1 MSKRKFGFEGFGVNR
16 PATYNFERTS
26 APQRL
31 YVPPSSRGGGHDNH
45 EDADLDNIDYDQ
57 PDFPERSSPA
67 GDDGEIDP
75 LDAFMEG
82 IQEEIRAPPPASVN
96 PKDKDDKYKDD
107 DEDDPVESFLRSK
120 KDTGLT
126 LASEALHAGYDS
138 DEEVY
143 AAAKAVDLG
152 MVEYDSDD
160 NPIVVDKRKIEP
172 IPALDHGTIDYEP
185 FNKDFYEEQPS
196 ISGMNEQEVE
206 EYRKGLA
213 IRVSGFDVP
222 KPIKLFEECGFSP
235 ALMGAITKQ
244 GYEKPT
250 TIQCQALPI
259 VLSGRDVIGIA
270 KTGSGKTAAFVLP
283 MIVHIMD
290 QPELDK
296 GEGPIGVICAPTRE
310 LAHQIYLEAR
320 KFAKSYGIRVGAV
333 YGGVSKLDQFKEL
346 KAGCE
351 VVVATPGRLIDLL
364 KMKALTMLRATYLV
378 LDEADR
384 MFDLGFEPQIRSIVG
399 QIRPDR
405 QTLLF
410 SATMPYKVE
419 RLAREILSDPVRVT
433 VGEVGTA
440 NEDITQVVNVISSDA
455 EKMPWLLEKLPGM
468 IDDGD
473 VLVFASKKGT
483 VDEIES
489 QLIPNGFKIAALH
502 GDKDQASRMDILQK
516 FKSGIYHVLVATDVA
531 ARGLDIKS
539 IKSVVNF
546 DIARDMDMHV
556 HRIGRTG
563 RAGDK
568 DGTAY
573 TLITQK
579 EARFAGELVNS
590 LIAAG
595 QDVPAELMDLAMKDG
610 RFRAKRDARKG
621 GKKGGRRGKGG
632 NGSGRG
638 VRGVD
643 FGLGIGYNPDTAN
656 AATSHSVPSRSA
668 AVNSLR
674 TGMMAQFKS
683 NFVAASS
690 NSEGNISST
699 TRPSLSG
706 FQIMHLGC
714 LTELSPFVRLNVFIF
729 CYFLVSVIF
738 LRREAFPGRAHG
750 RTPPA
755 APFKVPRALPP
766 KCPSPQRTFST
777 PSHRGPSLEIN
788 RVRPRSRRRETPSVA
803 GIVNPGSEGF
813 QKLFFGQEEIA
824 IPVHSS
830 IETACTTHPTADVFI
845 NFASFRSAAASS
857 MAALNQPTIRVVA
870 IIAEGVPESDTKEL
884 IAYARANNKV
894 VIGPA
899 TVGGIQ
905 AGAFRIGDT
914 AGTLDNIIKCK
925 LYRPGSVG
933 FVSKSGGMSNELY
946 NTIARVTDGIYEG
959 IAIGGDVF
967 PGSTLS
973 DHVLRFNNIP
983 QVKMMVVLG
992 ELGGRDEYSLVDALK
1007 EGKVQKPVIAWVSG
1021 TCARLFKSEVQFG
1034 HAGAKSGGELES
1046 AQAKNQALREAGAVV
1061 PSSYE
1066 AFENAI
1072 KETFEKLVEGG
1083 KIPPVSEVKPPQI
1096 PEDLKTAIKSGK
1108 VRAPTHII
1116 STISDDRGEEPC
1128 YAGVPMSTI
1137 IERGYGVGD
1146 VISLLWFKRSLP
1158 RYCTQFIE
1166 ICIMLCA
1173 DHGPCVSGAHNTIV
1187 TARAG
1192 KDLVSSLVSGLLTI
1206 GPRFGGAIDDAARYF
1221 KDAYDKG
1228 LAPYEFVE
1236 SMKKKGIRVPGI
1248 GHRIKSRDNRDKRV
1262 QLLQQYAH
1270 THFPSVKYMEY
1281 AVKVE
1286 TYTLSK
1292 ANNLVLNVDGAIG
1305 SLFLDLL
1312 AGSGMFSKQEID
1324 EIVEIGYLNGL
1335 FVLARSVGLIGHTF
1349 DQKRLKQPLYRHP
1362 WEDVLYA
1369 K

>member
-31 YVPPSSRGGGHDNH
+31 YVPPSFRGGGHDNH
-45 EDADLDNIDYDQ
+45 EDSDVDHIEYDQ
-57 PDFPERSSPA
+57 ADAPEWSSSA

-96 PKDKDDKYKDD
+96 PTDKVDKYKDE

-172 IPALDHGTIDYEP
+172 IPALDHSTIDYEP

-196 ISGMNEQEVE
+196 ISG
-206 EYRKGLA
+206 
-213 IRVSGFDVP
+213 FDVP
-222 KPIKLFEECGFSP
+222 KPIKLFEECGFST

-290 QPELDK
+290 QPELGK

-310 LAHQIYLEAR
+310 LAHQIYLEAK
-320 KFAKSYGIRVGAV
+320 KFAKPYGIRVGAV

-433 VGEVGTA
+433 VGEVGMA

-455 EKMPWLLEKLPGM
+455 EKMPWLLEKLPGL

-473 VLVFASKKGT
+473 VLVFASKKAT

-489 QLIPNGFKIAALH
+489 QLIQNGFKIAALH

-590 LIAAG
+590 LVAAG
-595 QDVPAELMDLAMKDG
+595 QDVPAELMDLAM
-610 RFRAKRDARKG
+610 
-621 GKKGGRRGKGG
+621 KKGGRRGKGG

-643 FGLGIGYNPDTAN
+643 YGLGIGYNPDTAN
-656 AATSHSVPSRSA
+656 AATSHSVPGRSA

-690 NSEGNISST
+690 NSKGNISST

-706 FQIMHLGC
+706 FVSGGSIGGEAYKTQS
-714 LTELSPFVRLNVFIF
+714 LTTFI
-729 CYFLVSVIF
+729 
-738 LRREAFPGRAHG
+738 
-750 RTPPA
+750 
-755 APFKVPRALPP
+755 
-766 KCPSPQRTFST
+766 
-777 PSHRGPSLEIN
+777 
-788 RVRPRSRRRETPSVA
+788 
-803 GIVNPGSEGF
+803 
-813 QKLFFGQEEIA
+813 
-824 IPVHSS
+824 
-830 IETACTTHPTADVFI
+830 
-845 NFASFRSAAASS
+845 
-857 MAALNQPTIRVVA
+857 
-870 IIAEGVPESDTKEL
+870 
-884 IAYARANNKV
+884 
-894 VIGPA
+894 PA
-899 TVGGIQ
+899 TKNEGS
-905 AGAFRIGDT
+905 RIENG
-914 AGTLDNIIKCK
+914 N
-925 LYRPGSVG
+925 
-933 FVSKSGGMSNELY
+933 
-946 NTIARVTDGIYEG
+946 
-959 IAIGGDVF
+959 
-967 PGSTLS
+967 
-973 DHVLRFNNIP
+973 
-983 QVKMMVVLG
+983 
-992 ELGGRDEYSLVDALK
+992 
-1007 EGKVQKPVIAWVSG
+1007 QKTSE
-1021 TCARLFKSEVQFG
+1021 RLAS
-1034 HAGAKSGGELES
+1034 
-1046 AQAKNQALREAGAVV
+1046 
-1061 PSSYE
+1061 
-1066 AFENAI
+1066 
-1072 KETFEKLVEGG
+1072 
-1083 KIPPVSEVKPPQI
+1083 
-1096 PEDLKTAIKSGK
+1096 
-1108 VRAPTHII
+1108 
-1116 STISDDRGEEPC
+1116 
-1128 YAGVPMSTI
+1128 
-1137 IERGYGVGD
+1137 
-1146 VISLLWFKRSLP
+1146 
-1158 RYCTQFIE
+1158 
-1166 ICIMLCA
+1166 
-1173 DHGPCVSGAHNTIV
+1173 
-1187 TARAG
+1187 
-1192 KDLVSSLVSGLLTI
+1192 
-1206 GPRFGGAIDDAARYF
+1206 
-1221 KDAYDKG
+1221 
-1228 LAPYEFVE
+1228 
-1236 SMKKKGIRVPGI
+1236 
-1248 GHRIKSRDNRDKRV
+1248 
-1262 QLLQQYAH
+1262 
-1270 THFPSVKYMEY
+1270 
-1281 AVKVE
+1281 
-1286 TYTLSK
+1286 
-1292 ANNLVLNVDGAIG
+1292 
-1305 SLFLDLL
+1305 
-1312 AGSGMFSKQEID
+1312 
-1324 EIVEIGYLNGL
+1324 
-1335 FVLARSVGLIGHTF
+1335 
-1349 DQKRLKQPLYRHP
+1349 
-1362 WEDVLYA
+1362 
-1369 K
+1369 